1 MMSKV
6 VEVTDQR
13 SMVNTPLGI
22 AYPSLIDQRARLGH
36 HPAWMP
42 RKTITEGPLY

>member
-1 MMSKV
+1 MSKA
-6 VEVTDQR
+6 VELTDQR

-22 AYPSLIDQRARLGH
+22 AYPSLIDLRARLEH

-42 RKTITEGPLY
+42 CKTITEERLY